1 MRRGTDVH
9 GALKKIA
16 TLMHEQ
22 ENIATHNN
30 DLEHELEMY
39 KSVRVP
45 IDDKRRTNITRVG
58 RII

>member
-1 MRRGTDVH
+1 MLT
-9 GALKKIA
+9 
-16 TLMHEQ
+16 HEQ
-22 ENIATHNN
+22 DNIAAHNN

-45 IDDKRRTNITRVG
+45 MDDKRRTNITRVG